1 MQAFSSLADGAVIR
15 SWIISAVP
23 ADVVERS
30 LVLGMTTAEKPKK
43 KSLLTYSRSA
53 PWPAAKLISSSNTGR
68 VRPRSRDRTVCFAV
82 FFDPGMCMMDFF
94 LFSFRFSYLPLEA
107 MFCFLIFL
115 CFSHLAYHVRVREKL
130 MYNENEYKMNSL
142 EE

>member
-1 MQAFSSLADGAVIR
+1 
-15 SWIISAVP
+15 
-23 ADVVERS
+23 
-30 LVLGMTTAEKPKK
+30 
-43 KSLLTYSRSA
+43 
-53 PWPAAKLISSSNTGR
+53 
-68 VRPRSRDRTVCFAV
+68 
-82 FFDPGMCMMDFF
+82 MMDFF